1 MVKSH
6 RSKRHHKKHR
16 GGEGETTDNTS
27 VLNMDESTATAM
39 PETAVTANETETAVT
54 ANEMTEPA
62 NEMTATPAEEE
73 KKGWFSSLF
82 GGSKT
87 KRVRF
92 RMTRKAKRSS
102 AKRSGRKSKRSS
114 AKRSGRK
121 SKRSSAKRSGSK
133 RSSAKRRTH
142 KKRKG
147 SSKK

>member
-62 NEMTATPAEEE
+62 NEMAATPAEEE

-102 AKRSGRKSKRSS
+102 AKRSG
-114 AKRSGRK
+114 
-121 SKRSSAKRSGSK
+121 SK

>member
-16 GGEGETTDNTS
+16 GGEGEPADNNS
-27 VLNMDESTATAM
+27 VLNMDEPTTAM
-39 PETAVTANETETAVT
+39 PETAT
-54 ANEMTEPA
+54 PA
-62 NEMTATPAEEE
+62 NEMAPTATQAPAEEE

-92 RMTRKAKRSS
+92 RMARKSTRKHKSTKRSSAKRSS
-102 AKRSGRKSKRSS
+102 AKRSTRKRKSSN
-114 AKRSGRK
+114 
-121 SKRSSAKRSGSK
+121 
-133 RSSAKRRTH
+133 

-147 SSKK
+147 SSRK